1 MGGHWYRAGWPVG
14 IRACRRGRGRVA
26 AAFSP
31 AAVAFSPAA
40 VAFSPAAVA
49 FSLAAVAF
57 SLAAAAGWSGN
68 RSDRRAARGKG
79 QGGGAG

>member
-31 AAVAFSPAA
+31 AAAAFSPAAAAFSPAA
-40 VAFSPAAVA
+40 VAFSP
-49 FSLAAVAF
+49 
-57 SLAAAAGWSGN
+57 AAAAGWSGN

>member
-31 AAVAFSPAA
+31 AAAAFSPAA
-40 VAFSPAAVA
+40 VAFSP
-49 FSLAAVAF
+49 
-57 SLAAAAGWSGN
+57 AAAAGWSGN